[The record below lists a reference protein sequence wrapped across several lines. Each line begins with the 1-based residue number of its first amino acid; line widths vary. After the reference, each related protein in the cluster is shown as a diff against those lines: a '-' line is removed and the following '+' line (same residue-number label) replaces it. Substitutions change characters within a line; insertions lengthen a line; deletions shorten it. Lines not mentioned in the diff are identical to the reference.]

1 VNLPRKAAEV
11 TLALRGGEPGYREVE
26 IAWHS
31 VTGVDPEEIHVILDG
46 APLELD
52 GRLAPLP
59 AHDPSVL
66 HILAAELVFPGQL
79 RATAELAFGGEYGE
93 EVRTELTA
101 VPLERRGRSARRP
114 LPSPAEVEGWLRVG
128 NAPAPVVAVESVPF
142 ELIVV
147 RDEASLHLVRRLREP
162 ARKAPK
168 AEREFVLR
176 FVSSSPL
183 WTSAAD
189 GTWSA
194 VFSISQDLN
203 HEGPGLRWALT
214 NRFFGADQEGR
225 HERLTEAVA
234 VAGLQA
240 AGSNRPRAVLLVA
253 GERFVEGAQPGFE
266 PAAIREYLAALR
278 VPFFYWRLDE
288 GADTTPDPWGLPR
301 IVRDRYDLQRAVAE
315 MLVELRPQFLAWL
328 DGQHM
333 PQDVSMAGSSTAN
346 VRLAGAEVR

>member
-1 VNLPRKAAEV
+1 
-11 TLALRGGEPGYREVE
+11 VE
-26 IAWHS
+26 IAWQS
-31 VTGVDPEEIHVILDG
+31 VAGIDPEEIHVLLDG

-59 AHDPSVL
+59 AHDPSVM
-66 HILAAELVFPGQL
+66 HILVAELVFPGQL

-101 VPLERRGRSARRP
+101 VPLEWPGRSARRP
-114 LPSPAEVEGWLRVG
+114 LPSPAEVESWLRVRD
-128 NAPAPVVAVESVPF
+128 APARVVAVEGLPF
-142 ELIVV
+142 ELVVV
-147 RDEASLHLVRRLREP
+147 RDEASLDLVRRLR
-162 ARKAPK
+162 AKSRRAPK
-168 AEREFVLR
+168 AERQFVLR

-183 WTSAAD
+183 WTRAAD

-194 VFSISQDLN
+194 VFSISQNLN
-203 HEGPGLRWALT
+203 DEGPGLRWALT
-214 NRFFGADQEGR
+214 NQFFEANQEGR

-253 GERFVEGAQPGFE
+253 GERFVEGAQPGFS
-266 PAAIREYLAALR
+266 PAAIREYLEALR
-278 VPFFYWRLDE
+278 VPFFYWRLDQ

-301 IVRDRYDLQRAVAE
+301 MVSNRYDLQSAVIE
-315 MLVELRPQFLAWL
+315 MLVALRPQFLAWL

-333 PQDVSMAGSSTAN
+333 PQDVAVAVSSTAN
-346 VRLAGAEVR
+346 VRLAGVDAR